1 MNRLTEIGIKHDTDK
16 ATLHTFTEFYHDY
29 MVKYTNPRLLEIG
42 IYHGASL
49 KMWEEFF
56 GSPIIVG
63 LDIEPNKQYE
73 SANIK
78 TIVADQRK
86 PEELL
91 KCLEVCNE
99 YDIIVDDGGHT
110 MQQQLVTIA
119 TLFPHLKSGGLY
131 VLEDLHTSFMGEQYN
146 IYRDSLTAYD
156 FIYRVKNKLELETP
170 YVSPTQ
176 LEYIRNNV
184 ELIEFFKKD
193 PNDYLH
199 SITSVIIK
207 K

>member
-1 MNRLTEIGIKHDTDK
+1 MNRLTEIGIKHNTDK
-16 ATLHTFTEFYHDY
+16 AAGHDFTEFYHDY

-42 IYHGASL
+42 IYDGASL

-56 GSPIIVG
+56 GFPTIVG
-63 LDIEPNKQYE
+63 VDIESKKQYE
-73 SANIK
+73 SLNIK
-78 TIVADQRK
+78 TMIADQSD
-86 PEELL
+86 PTQLL
-91 KCLEVCNE
+91 KCLEVCSE

-131 VLEDLHTSFMGEQYN
+131 VLEDLHTSFIGAHFN
-146 IYRDSLTAYD
+146 PYRDSLTTYD
-156 FIYRVKNKLELETP
+156 FLYRVKKGFDLETP
-170 YVSPTQ
+170 YISPTQ

-184 ELIEFFKKD
+184 ELIEFFQKD

>member
-1 MNRLTEIGIKHDTDK
+1 MNRLTEIGIKYNTDRAAGHD
-16 ATLHTFTEFYHDY
+16 FTEFYHDY

-42 IYHGASL
+42 IYDGASL

-56 GSPIIVG
+56 GFPTIVG
-63 LDIEPNKQYE
+63 IDIESKKQYE
-73 SANIK
+73 SLNIK
-78 TIVADQRK
+78 TMVADQSD
-86 PEELL
+86 PMQLL
-91 KCLEVCNE
+91 KCLEVCSE

-131 VLEDLHTSFMGEQYN
+131 VLEDLHTSFIGEHYN
-146 IYRDSLTAYD
+146 PYIDSLTTCD
-156 FIYRVKNKLELETP
+156 FLYRVKNKLELETP

-184 ELIEFFKKD
+184 ELIEFFQKD

>member
-1 MNRLTEIGIKHDTDK
+1 MNRLTELGIKYNTDK
-16 ATLHTFTEFYHDY
+16 AAGHGFTDFYHDY

-42 IYHGASL
+42 IYDGASL

-56 GSPIIVG
+56 GFPTIVG
-63 LDIEPNKQYE
+63 VDIEPKKQYE
-73 SANIK
+73 SVNIK
-78 TIVADQRK
+78 TMIADQSD
-86 PEELL
+86 PTQLL
-91 KCLEVCNE
+91 KCLEVCSE

-131 VLEDLHTSFMGEQYN
+131 VLEDLHTSFIGAHYN
-146 IYRDSLTAYD
+146 PFKDSLSAYD
-156 FIYRVKNKLELETP
+156 FLYKLSNRLDIETP
-170 YVSPTQ
+170 YVSTDQ
-176 LEYIRNNV
+176 IEYIRNNV
-184 ELIEFFKKD
+184 QSIDVYQKD

-199 SITSVIIK
+199 SITSVIVK

>member
-1 MNRLTEIGIKHDTDK
+1 MNRLTEIGIKHNTDK
-16 ATLHTFTEFYHDY
+16 ADYHRFTEFYHDY

-42 IYHGASL
+42 IYDGASL

-63 LDIEPNKQYE
+63 VDIEPKKQYE
-73 SANIK
+73 TLNIK
-78 TIVADQRK
+78 TLVADQSK

-91 KCLEVCNE
+91 KCLEICNE

-119 TLFPHLKSGGLY
+119 TLFPYLKSGGLY
-131 VLEDLHTSFMGEQYN
+131 VLEDLHTSFIGDNYN
-146 IYRDSLTAYD
+146 PYRDSLTAYE
-156 FIYRVKNKLELETP
+156 FLHRVKNKLELETP

-184 ELIEFFKKD
+184 ELIELFQRIPTSYF
-193 PNDYLH
+193 H

>member
-1 MNRLTEIGIKHDTDK
+1 MNRLTELGIKHNTDK
-16 ATLHTFTEFYHDY
+16 AAGHGFTDFYHDY

-42 IYHGASL
+42 IYDGASL

-56 GSPIIVG
+56 GSPTVVG
-63 LDIEPNKQYE
+63 VDIEPKKQYE
-73 SANIK
+73 SLNIK
-78 TIVADQRK
+78 TMIADQSD
-86 PEELL
+86 PTQLL
-91 KCLEVCNE
+91 KCLEVCSE

-131 VLEDLHTSFMGEQYN
+131 VLEDLHTSFIGAHYN
-146 IYRDSLTAYD
+146 PYRDSLTAYD
-156 FIYRVKNKLELETP
+156 FLYRLNSGLDIQTP
-170 YVSPTQ
+170 YISPTQ

-184 ELIEFFKKD
+184 QFIDVYQKD
-193 PNDYLH
+193 ANDYLH

>member
-1 MNRLTEIGIKHDTDK
+1 MNRLTELGIKHNTDK
-16 ATLHTFTEFYHDY
+16 AAGHGFTDFYHDY

-42 IYHGASL
+42 IYDGASL

-56 GSPIIVG
+56 GFPTIVG
-63 LDIEPNKQYE
+63 VDIEPKKQYE
-73 SANIK
+73 SVNIK
-78 TIVADQRK
+78 TMIADQSD
-86 PEELL
+86 PTQLL
-91 KCLEVCNE
+91 KCLEVCSE

-131 VLEDLHTSFMGEQYN
+131 VLEDLHTSFIGAHYN
-146 IYRDSLTAYD
+146 PFKDSLSAYD
-156 FIYRVKNKLELETP
+156 FLYKLSNRLDIETP
-170 YVSPTQ
+170 YVSTDQ
-176 LEYIRNNV
+176 IEYIRNNV
-184 ELIEFFKKD
+184 QSIDVYQKD

-199 SITSVIIK
+199 SITSVIVK

>member
-1 MNRLTEIGIKHDTDK
+1 MNRLTELGIKYNTDK
-16 ATLHTFTEFYHDY
+16 AAGHGFTDFYHDY

-42 IYHGASL
+42 IYDGASL

-56 GSPIIVG
+56 GFPTIVG
-63 LDIEPNKQYE
+63 VDIEPKKQYE
-73 SANIK
+73 SLNIK
-78 TIVADQRK
+78 TMIADQSD
-86 PEELL
+86 PTQLL
-91 KCLEVCNE
+91 KCLEVCSE

-131 VLEDLHTSFMGEQYN
+131 VLEDLHTSFIGAHYN
-146 IYRDSLTAYD
+146 PFRDSLSAYD
-156 FIYRVKNKLELETP
+156 FLYRLSNRLDIETP
-170 YVSPTQ
+170 YVSPDQ
-176 LEYIRNNV
+176 IEYIRNNV
-184 ELIEFFKKD
+184 QSIDVYQKD

-199 SITSVIIK
+199 SITSVIVK